1 MKTYEQRVPILE
13 FLYKKPGVNLSGFT
27 EETPNNLEEQIRG
40 AFDDLQRSELQL
52 SEHVATLQS
61 KNKELEAYAST
72 VAHDL
77 KEPLSVMILT
87 ANLITK
93 IPDITRDELKEYL
106 GQIRST
112 AYQMNTII
120 TTMLLFAKVSK
131 SEAPVEQVDMAQVVA
146 NVLNRLSA
154 MIKESQAQIDL
165 PECWPAAI
173 GYAPWLEEVWTNYL
187 SNALKHGGQPPRV
200 ELGASVQT
208 DGMVRFWIC
217 DQGPGIPIDA
227 QARLFL
233 PFSQTD
239 LVCNPSHGL
248 GLSIVHRIVEKL
260 GGQVGFESEAGK
272 GSLFFF
278 TLQAETLATKKLIH
292 VE

>member
-27 EETPNNLEEQIRG
+27 EETPNNLNELLRS

-52 SEHVATLQS
+52 SEHVASLQA
-61 KNKELEAYAST
+61 KNEELEAYAST

-77 KEPLSVMILT
+77 KEPLAVMILT
-87 ANLITK
+87 ANLMTK
-93 IPDITRDELKEYL
+93 IPDITHAELNEYL

-131 SEAPVEQVDMAQVVA
+131 SEAPMEQVDMAQVVT
-146 NVLNRLSA
+146 NVLNRLST
-154 MIKESQAQIDL
+154 MIRDGQAQIEL
-165 PECWPAAI
+165 PDSWPVAM

-187 SNALKHGGQPPRV
+187 SNALKHGGQPPQV

-208 DGMVRFWIC
+208 DGMVRFWMR
-217 DQGPGIPIDA
+217 DHGPVISADA
-227 QARLFL
+227 QVKIFS

-248 GLSIVHRIVEKL
+248 GLSIVQRIVEKL
-260 GGQVGFESEAGK
+260 GGQVGFESETGK

-278 TLQAETLATKKLIH
+278 TLRMDTQVTR
-292 VE
+292 

>member
-13 FLYKKPGVNLSGFT
+13 FLYKKPDVNLSGFT
-27 EETPNNLEEQIRG
+27 EETPNNLNELLRS

-77 KEPLSVMILT
+77 KEPLAVMILI
-87 ANLITK
+87 ANLIAK
-93 IPDITRDELKEYL
+93 MPDITRDELQAYL

-131 SEAPVEQVDMAQVVA
+131 SEAPMEPVDMSQVVA
-146 NVLNRLSA
+146 NVLNRLST
-154 MIKESQAQIDL
+154 MIRDAQAQIEL
-165 PECWPAAI
+165 PDSWPVAM

-187 SNALKHGGQPPRV
+187 SNALKHGGQPPQV
-200 ELGASVQT
+200 ELGTSVQT
-208 DGMVRFWIC
+208 DGMVRFWLR
-217 DQGPGIPIDA
+217 DHGPGISVDA
-227 QARLFL
+227 QAQIFS
-233 PFSQTD
+233 PFSQTA
-239 LVCNPSHGL
+239 LVCNPGHGL
-248 GLSIVHRIVEKL
+248 GLSIVRRIVEKL

-278 TLQAETLATKKLIH
+278 TLQMDTQATR
-292 VE
+292 

>member
-27 EETPNNLEEQIRG
+27 EETPNNLNELLRS

-52 SEHVATLQS
+52 SEHVANLQS

-77 KEPLSVMILT
+77 KEPLAVMILI
-87 ANLITK
+87 ANLIAK
-93 IPDITRDELKEYL
+93 MPDITRDELQAYL

-120 TTMLLFAKVSK
+120 STMLLFAKVSK
-131 SEAPVEQVDMAQVVA
+131 SEAPMEQVDMTQVVA
-146 NVLNRLSA
+146 NVLNRLST
-154 MIKESQAQIDL
+154 MIRDGQAQIDL
-165 PECWPAAI
+165 PDSWPVVM

-187 SNALKHGGQPPRV
+187 SNALKHGGQPPQV

-208 DGMVRFWIC
+208 DGMARFWLR
-217 DQGPGIPIDA
+217 DHGPGISADTQEHIFSP
-227 QARLFL
+227 L
-233 PFSQTD
+233 SQTD
-239 LVCNPSHGL
+239 LVCNPGHGL
-248 GLSIVHRIVEKL
+248 GLSIVRRIVEKL

-272 GSLFFF
+272 GSMFFF
-278 TLQAETLATKKLIH
+278 TLRMDTQITR
-292 VE
+292 

>member
-27 EETPNNLEEQIRG
+27 EETPNNLNELLRS

-52 SEHVATLQS
+52 SEHVANLQS

-77 KEPLSVMILT
+77 KEPLAVMILT

-93 IPDITRDELKEYL
+93 IPDITRDELQECL

-120 TTMLLFAKVSK
+120 STMLLFAKVSK

-154 MIKESQAQIDL
+154 MIKEYQAQIDL
-165 PECWPAAI
+165 PACWPAAI
-173 GYAPWLEEVWTNYL
+173 GYAPWLEEVWTN
-187 SNALKHGGQPPRV
+187 
-200 ELGASVQT
+200 
-208 DGMVRFWIC
+208 
-217 DQGPGIPIDA
+217 
-227 QARLFL
+227 
-233 PFSQTD
+233 
-239 LVCNPSHGL
+239 
-248 GLSIVHRIVEKL
+248 
-260 GGQVGFESEAGK
+260 
-272 GSLFFF
+272 
-278 TLQAETLATKKLIH
+278 
-292 VE
+292 